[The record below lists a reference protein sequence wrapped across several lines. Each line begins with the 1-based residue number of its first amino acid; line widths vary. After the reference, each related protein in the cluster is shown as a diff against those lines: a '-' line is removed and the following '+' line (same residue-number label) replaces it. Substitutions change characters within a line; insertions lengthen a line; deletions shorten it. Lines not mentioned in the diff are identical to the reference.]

1 MSETMCSPSLQ
12 WSPSPAAAQCKPG
25 MAHCIT
31 ADVFLEP
38 SEHLPLFSEPTAAAP
53 VSVLKCKLWETARE
67 NSCVCLMPFQCA

>member
-38 SEHLPLFSEPTAAAP
+38 SEQLPLLEPTEPPA
-53 VSVLKCKLWETARE
+53 SVLKCKLWETARK
-67 NSCVCLMPFQCA
+67 NGCVCLMPFQCA